1 MIRTHYEVSMAN
13 DGEDRKCDV
22 EFWQSVRM
30 SVFDRFKFASKIVEM
45 FSKNDAAVRTFFKKL
60 LLFSLVT
67 TN

>member
-13 DGEDRKCDV
+13 DGKDRNCDV

-30 SVFDRFKFASKIVEM
+30 SVFHRFKFAPKIVEM
-45 FSKNDAAVRTFFKKL
+45 YSDAAVRTFFKRL
-60 LLFSLVT
+60 FLFSLVT